1 MKESLYR
8 NLEKGNLISREGENQ
23 REKIFKKREEKG
35 GRKLRMRTKQLHC
48 EEKEQLYIVMEDASV
63 IISIKA
69 ERL

>member
-35 GRKLRMRTKQLHC
+35 GRKLRMRTKQLIA
-48 EEKEQLYIVMEDASV
+48 KKKSSYI
-63 IISIKA
+63 
-69 ERL
+69 